1 MKSAHDIVLR
11 PVISEKA
18 DWQRDEDNV
27 YTFEVLKGANKIEIR
42 KAVEAIFNVEVFDVR
57 TSVVRGKVKR
67 VGRKMGKQRN
77 WKKALVTLKEGHSI
91 DLFEGV

>member
-27 YTFEVLKGANKIEIR
+27 YTFEVQKGANKIEIR

-67 VGRKMGKQRN
+67 VGRRMGKQRN
-77 WKKALVTLKEGHSI
+77 WKKALVTLKEGHTI